1 MNVPLRLTDGFVGG
15 ISIEVP
21 WFSLASEA
29 SKMKVHQLELTF
41 QSREGVKLDNK
52 DLVSS
57 MIGSV
62 VESLV
67 SSSDLARSFYEN
79 EKQAGEE
86 EIDTEARDGVKAF
99 TKVIDAIVSRF
110 CMELTETTI
119 RLENPPKSMS
129 DLCTA
134 IEVRLKEV
142 SFMDEQMRNC
152 QQEGRSAET
161 ITSQPQGMGSIAN
174 LNKFIDMSGVE
185 LFTDV
190 FTEIEDQYS
199 DPNSSQIITS
209 MYIRR
214 EKQKHKSLSFSNH
227 ESISADLYTSALS
240 SSTANFQSCYSN
252 LNAGDNLNQTA
263 GDQFR
268 VAKVDSDRELM
279 SNPVKFAE
287 LVGESRMIFRIK
299 NSDAVADKKDNRASR
314 NRVVHYGFFSSIA
327 LPQTERLNDF
337 GKKMDKSDYDAM
349 AKNIEE
355 ETFQRTRMTA
365 ALGLQGQLEIILNF
379 VQFTI
384 IGTWS
389 RREDFHEFDSINL
402 EDNRTSRNMSETCRE
417 NYKTI
422 S

>member
-1 MNVPLRLTDGFVGG
+1 
-15 ISIEVP
+15 
-21 WFSLASEA
+21 
-29 SKMKVHQLELTF
+29 
-41 QSREGVKLDNK
+41 
-52 DLVSS
+52 

-79 EKQAGEE
+79 EKQTSEE
-86 EIDTEARDGVKAF
+86 EFDTEAKDGVKAF

-134 IEVRLKEV
+134 IEIRLKEV
-142 SFMDEQMRNC
+142 RFMDEQMRNC
-152 QQEGRSAET
+152 QREGKSAET

-185 LFTDV
+185 IFTDV

-199 DPNSSQIITS
+199 DPNSSQIIT
-209 MYIRR
+209 I
-214 EKQKHKSLSFSNH
+214 
-227 ESISADLYTSALS
+227 
-240 SSTANFQSCYSN
+240 
-252 LNAGDNLNQTA
+252 NAGETNQTV

-268 VAKVDSDRELM
+268 VAKVDSDRELN

-287 LVGESRMIFRIK
+287 LVGESGMIFRIK
-299 NSDAVADKKDNRASR
+299 NSDAVADKKDNRVEIESFFTGLHCFIMPSQIDILKR
-314 NRVVHYGFFSSIA
+314 FFSSVS
-327 LPQTERLNDF
+327 LPQTEKLNDF

-355 ETFQRTRMTA
+355 ETFQRTRMNN
-365 ALGLQGQLEIILNF
+365 ALGLQGMLLQLF
-379 VQFTI
+379 F
-384 IGTWS
+384 
-389 RREDFHEFDSINL
+389 
-402 EDNRTSRNMSETCRE
+402 CP
-417 NYKTI
+417 
-422 S
+422 